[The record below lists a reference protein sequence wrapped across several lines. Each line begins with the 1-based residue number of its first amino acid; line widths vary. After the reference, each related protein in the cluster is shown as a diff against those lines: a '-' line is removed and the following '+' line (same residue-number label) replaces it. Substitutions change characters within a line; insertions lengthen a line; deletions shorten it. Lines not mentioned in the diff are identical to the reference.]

1 MLIDINYFKQ
11 RLPSIVNCDID
22 SLYVPQWFPLCQI
35 FESSS
40 SYSYEDII
48 DSLAYYRN
56 QNDCDIYF
64 NSDSEGLMIEYIESM
79 DIVVK
84 GLIEKHNIPINKL
97 YYINGAFPVESNI
110 KTYLDYCRENNFTP
124 INLIMSN
131 TWEQQCWY
139 NLNLLKLEFNS
150 SVKIRP
156 KKFISM
162 NGVPRIHRIAMA
174 MLLLEKQ
181 LLNKAHYSFSIT
193 PQEQLYRGTFDDHFS
208 KIYDNVND
216 IWENNRNMF
225 PMCLTRQNFN
235 GSSDYQQY
243 YSKDIELFDESY
255 FSLVQETLF
264 TGRERNSK
272 QSGECFNAK
281 HTTFI
286 TEKTFRSILLSKPFI
301 MMNRPYCM
309 QKLQDFGYQTF
320 HPYINESYDTIEDD
334 TDRLFAILE
343 EVERLCKLSDS
354 EWLAIQH
361 ELLPRVKHNYNK
373 VFNSQ
378 IYDIRY
384 DVISQ
389 TITSHSKKSNILSN

>member
-11 RLPSIVNCDID
+11 IPRIVNPDIS
-22 SLYVPQWFPLCQI
+22 SLYVPPYFPLCKI
-35 FESSS
+35 FEPSS

-56 QNDCDIYF
+56 QNDCNIYF
-64 NSDSEGLMIEYIESM
+64 NSNCEGFAIDYIEST

-84 GLIEKHNIPINKL
+84 GLIEKHNIPINRL
-97 YYINGAFPVESNI
+97 YYISGAFPVESNI
-110 KTYLDYCRENNFTP
+110 KTYLDYCRENNYTP
-124 INLIMSN
+124 INLIISN
-131 TWEQQCWY
+131 TLEQQGWAD
-139 NLNLLKLEFNS
+139 LNTNRLKLAFNS
-150 SVKIRP
+150 SVKERP

-162 NGVPRIHRIAMA
+162 NGVPRIHRTVMT

-181 LLNKAHYSFSIT
+181 LLNKAHYSFYIT
-193 PQEQLYRGTFDDHFS
+193 PQEQLNREVFDNHFP
-208 KIYDNVND
+208 KIYNIVND

-225 PMCLTRQNFN
+225 PMYLTRQNFN
-235 GSSDYQQY
+235 GGSDYQRC

-264 TGRERNSK
+264 TGREKNSK
-272 QSGECFNAK
+272 EPSGECFNAK
-281 HTTFI
+281 HTILI

-334 TDRLFAILE
+334 TDRLFAILN

-354 EWLAIQH
+354 EWLTIQR

-373 VFNSQ
+373 LFNAQ
-378 IYDIRY
+378 NYDIRY
-384 DVISQ
+384 DVTSQ
-389 TITSHSKKSNILSN
+389 TITSHFKKFD